1 MTRVGV
7 VGAAGRMGQAVCQA
21 VSRAADLELVARVGS
36 GDALDVLRA
45 AGAQVAVDFTAP
57 EAVADHVAWM
67 LEEGVH
73 AVVGTTGWTDTDVER
88 WRRLSASGDANAVVA
103 PNFALGAVLM
113 MRFAAMAARHLQHVE
128 VIELHHD
135 RKRDAP
141 SGTALRTAEMIAAAR
156 GEVPTTLLED
166 GARPGSRGV
175 DVHGIRVHAV
185 RLPGLVAN
193 QAVIFGGD
201 GQTLTIRHDT
211 VDRTA
216 FVPGVLLAIREVASR
231 RGVTVGLEHL
241 LSLETEGSP

>member
-1 MTRVGV
+1 MTSVGV
-7 VGAAGRMGQAVCQA
+7 VGAAGRMGQAVCRA
-21 VSRAADLELVARVGS
+21 VVNAGDLDLVARVGS
-36 GDALDVLRA
+36 GDALDALLA
-45 AGAQVAVDFTAP
+45 AGAQVAVDFTTPA
-57 EAVADHVAWM
+57 AVADHVAWM
-67 LEEGVH
+67 LEHGLH
-73 AVVGTTGWTDTDVER
+73 AVVGTTGWTDADVER
-88 WRRLSASGDANAVVA
+88 WRQLSAAGHANAVVA

-113 MRFAAMAARHLQHVE
+113 MRFAAMAARHLPHVE
-128 VIELHHD
+128 IVELHHN

-141 SGTALRTAEMIAAAR
+141 SGSALRTAEMIAAAR
-156 GEVPTTLLED
+156 GDASTTVLED
-166 GARPGSRGV
+166 GARAGARGV
-175 DVHGIRVHAV
+175 DVHGIRVHSV

-241 LSLETEGSP
+241 LSLETGGSP